1 MKETKEPIT
10 SGGLFSRI
18 AELFTKNWG
27 LKILALILAI
37 VIYHSLKPAEQDA
50 TSTHDRTTFQR

>member
-1 MKETKEPIT
+1 MKEMKNPI
-10 SGGLFSRI
+10 
-18 AELFTKNWG
+18 ELITKNWG